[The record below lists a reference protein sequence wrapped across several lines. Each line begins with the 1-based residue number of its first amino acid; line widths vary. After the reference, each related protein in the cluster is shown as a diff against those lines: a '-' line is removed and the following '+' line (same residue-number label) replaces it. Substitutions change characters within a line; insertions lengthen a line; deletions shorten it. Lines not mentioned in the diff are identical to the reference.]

1 MASFLND
8 ALNEDKRKA
17 AKRREADPA
26 DPGNAQEPDWDS
38 LGKKPSR
45 PAGRRVG
52 RPKGPERVP
61 ITVRIL
67 PHTNSLLTKAVEEL
81 EMNPQSIVEEA
92 LAAYFKRNKIQL
104 DSADGQPSSAA

>member
-1 MASFLND
+1 MPTFLDD
-8 ALNEDKRKA
+8 ALGEDKRKA

-38 LGKKPSR
+38 IGKPPR

-67 PHTNSLLTKAVEEL
+67 PQTNSLLTKAVEEL

-92 LAAYFKRNKIQL
+92 LMAYFKRNKIQL
-104 DSADGQPSSAA
+104 DPADGEPSNAA